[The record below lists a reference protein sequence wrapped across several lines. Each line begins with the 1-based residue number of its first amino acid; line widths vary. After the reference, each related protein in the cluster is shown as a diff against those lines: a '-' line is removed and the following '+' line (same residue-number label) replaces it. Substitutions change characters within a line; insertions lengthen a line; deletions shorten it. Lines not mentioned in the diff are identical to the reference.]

1 MKITGVRAYTTNT
14 RTHIGRVYIY
24 NIYTLVFA
32 VKASL
37 GVQKTHIRWFSFA
50 QHIHIRTIMYHR
62 IPLYTTTKHNE
73 WWNWIERGTEANI
86 LNAKFGKP
94 LINRLIIQADR
105 QLKRECVSCNFH
117 LVWLRGLSIRSSPL
131 CENICNIDK
140 TQNFTVMKC
149 CMLLSLSRCFQR
161 FPIYFLLH
169 NKC

>member
-1 MKITGVRAYTTNT
+1 MSELIQPTYT
-14 RTHIGRVYIY
+14 RTRIGRVYIY
-24 NIYTLVFA
+24 NIYTLV
-32 VKASL
+32 KASL
-37 GVQKTHIRWFSFA
+37 GIQKTHIRRSSLG

-131 CENICNIDK
+131 CENICNINN
-140 TQNFTVMKC
+140 TYILTVIKSC
-149 CMLLSLSRCFQR
+149 IVLT
-161 FPIYFLLH
+161 FL
-169 NKC
+169 